1 MPVDDR
7 LRDGLRR
14 SAAAVPVHA
23 ERALQDTLDLA
34 RRRSRSRRVAAAGVG
49 LVAVVLAVVLPW
61 RSDGPDRVTAPPAD
75 TRARL
80 LGSWTAQVAPGGPQV
95 SAHALAGSWTLT
107 FTAGGSLNVTPP
119 GAYAG
124 TLAGDGYQLAGD
136 ELRTD
141 VLGSDT
147 CAGSGRGTY
156 RVGLDAGRLALRS
169 VRDSCAAR
177 RVLLGAQAW
186 VPSRP
191 GASCV
196 NNGGGACLG
205 DLAAGTYRTSRFAP
219 EVEYTVPAGW
229 TNSQDLPG
237 NVLLQP
243 AGGDERYVGIFR
255 DATVPD
261 GCRDRAAPGV
271 GTSVAAVADWLS
283 RHPGLDTTAP
293 EPVTLGGLNGVRM
306 DVALR
311 WDWRQTCE
319 FSAGRPVVAFLY
331 GGGPSVLHHVLLP
344 GFTERLY
351 LLAVPGGGNV
361 TIEVAPEGRSL
372 SELVD
377 AAGPLLTDL
386 SFSPADR

>member
-7 LRDGLRR
+7 IRHGLRR

-23 ERALQDTLDLA
+23 ERALQETLERA
-34 RRRSRSRRVAAAGVG
+34 RRRSRRRRVAAVGVG
-49 LVAVVLAVVLPW
+49 VVAVVVAVAVP
-61 RSDGPDRVTAPPAD
+61 RPGGQPDRVTAPPAD
-75 TRARL
+75 TAARL
-80 LGSWTAQVAPGGPQV
+80 VGSWAAQVAPGSREA
-95 SAHALAGSWTLT
+95 SAAALAGSWTLT
-107 FTAGGSLNVTPP
+107 FTADGALIVTPP

-124 TLAGDGYQLAGD
+124 TLAGVRYRVVGD

-141 VLGSDT
+141 VLGNDT
-147 CAGSGRGTY
+147 CAGSGGGTY
-156 RVGLDAGRLALRS
+156 RLGVDAGRLAFHPVSERCS
-169 VRDSCAAR
+169 AR
-177 RVLLGAQAW
+177 RVLLSGQDW

-205 DLAAGTYRTSRFAP
+205 DLAAGTYRTTRFRP
-219 EVEYTVPAGW
+219 QVRYTVPMGW

-237 NVLLQP
+237 NLLLQP
-243 AGGDERYVGIFR
+243 AGGDERYVGIYR
-255 DATVPD
+255 NATVPD
-261 GCRDRAAPGV
+261 RCHDRAAPGV
-271 GTSVAAVADWLS
+271 GTSVEAIADWLS
-283 RHPGLDTTAP
+283 HHPGLDASAAQ
-293 EPVTLGGLNGVRM
+293 PVTVGGLQGVRM

-351 LLAVPGGGNV
+351 LLTVPGGGNV

-372 SELVD
+372 RELVA
-377 AAGPLLTDL
+377 AAGPLLTAL
-386 SFSPADR
+386 RFGAG